1 MELDELMDDELNVNG
16 ERGKSRTE
24 AWVPVAVKVWKKR
37 KDSSRWAGQSDEL
50 EESQVIVAC

>member
-24 AWVPVAVKVWKKR
+24 AWVPVALKV
-37 KDSSRWAGQSDEL
+37 
-50 EESQVIVAC
+50 